1 MAEFAPQDGEHSC
14 GEEEKATG
22 HNLSDAQRE
31 CLERCLHALKNAKN
45 DSHTLAALFLV
56 SVCVQG
62 HTVHI
67 SS

>member
-1 MAEFAPQDGEHSC
+1 MAEFAPQDGEHSSR
-14 GEEEKATG
+14 EEDKATR
-22 HNLSDAQRE
+22 HNLSEAQTE

-56 SVCVQG
+56 SVCLQG
-62 HTVHI
+62 HMVHI

>member
-1 MAEFAPQDGEHSC
+1 MAEFTPEDGGHSP
-14 GEEEKATG
+14 GEEEEATG
-22 HNLSDAQRE
+22 HHLSDAQRE

-56 SVCVQG
+56 SVSLQG
-62 HTVHI
+62 HVTHI